1 MLHRT
6 CALASIA
13 FALCMFAATEPL
25 AVVLPQRTFVA
36 SFGNDGNPCSLTL
49 PCRGFAAAVAQT
61 TDGGEVIVLDSAGY
75 GPVTIAQSV
84 SIIAPAG
91 VYAGISVSSGDGI
104 TINGSGIYV
113 TLRGLS
119 INGLGGGVGI
129 NIVQAA
135 EVHVEFC
142 VISNMVSAGLYAT
155 SGGSWIVRETAFRSN
170 YVGVRADTTS
180 ATTAATLSMD
190 NIETANN
197 TFAGVLGITGSNTAA
212 TLKVTLDNSVI
223 ASTAIGNV
231 SVFGVSFYGSAG
243 VQASLDVSI
252 VRTKF
257 TAKGGGIGVSSA
269 GSATKVTLAECH
281 VAGWYYGAETF
292 NGTSGVG
299 TIQSLKNNTFI
310 SNVTDTPFPLS
321 AVSPL

>member
-1 MLHRT
+1 MLRRT
-6 CALASIA
+6 FA
-13 FALCMFAATEPL
+13 FAIIVLVLSILAATD
-25 AVVLPQRTFVA
+25 AMAAGQRSFVSGSGA
-36 SFGNDGNPCSLTL
+36 DVGTCTPTAPCRSFGYAIT
-49 PCRGFAAAVAQT
+49 QT
-61 TDGGEVIVLDSAGY
+61 NSGGEVIVLDSAGY
-75 GPVTIAQSV
+75 GPVTITQSV

-155 SGGSWIVRETAFRSN
+155 SGGSWIVRESAFRSN

-180 ATTAATLSMD
+180 ATTAATLSID

-231 SVFGVSFYGSAG
+231 GVFGVSFYGSAG

-292 NGTSGVG
+292 NGFSGVG
-299 TIQSLKNNTFI
+299 TIQSLQNNTFI